1 MKWRFIFI
9 ILIAFLAA
17 CSDINDPSDRE
28 QVLAI
33 EINHAINVCLNN
45 NGVKIIYIEHVERG
59 PLPHYERDGF
69 VRCGNG
75 VIGKW
80 RLINP
85 HVNVQDDEV
94 VYPK

>member
-1 MKWRFIFI
+1 MKLRFIFI

-28 QVLAI
+28 HVLAI
-33 EINHAINVCLNN
+33 EINYAINVCMNN

-59 PLPHYERDGF
+59 PLSHYERDGF

-75 VIGKW
+75 VIGRW
-80 RLINP
+80 MLSNP
-85 HVNVQDDEV
+85 DIHVRDDEV
-94 VYPK
+94 VHPK